1 MIPIDATN
9 PRVETR
15 SISADRSLN
24 NTNGTNGSL
33 GPIQHNNHHGPAAR
47 LVVPTL
53 DQSRRS
59 SLSESSAISGF
70 SSASAKTYVHEASTL
85 VLETIEN
92 GVKRHFFVPLSI
104 AQKPRWRK
112 KGTKLH
118 IYNDHTFVA
127 KHLSG

>member
-9 PRVETR
+9 PRIEGR

-24 NTNGTNGSL
+24 NHSGNGS
-33 GPIQHNNHHGPAAR
+33 GPLNSSHNSHAPAQR
-47 LVVPTL
+47 LLVPTL

-85 VLETIEN
+85 VLETLEN
-92 GVKRHFFVPLSI
+92 GVKKWVVDY
-104 AQKPRWRK
+104 QGDKEYEK
-112 KGTKLH
+112 
-118 IYNDHTFVA
+118 
-127 KHLSG
+127 

>member
-9 PRVETR
+9 PRLEAR

-24 NTNGTNGSL
+24 NGANGSATL
-33 GPIQHNNHHGPAAR
+33 NNTSGYSNTPGKR
-47 LVVPTL
+47 LLVPTL

-85 VLETIEN
+85 VLETLEN
-92 GVKRHFFVPLSI
+92 GVKRHFLVPLAI

-127 KHLSG
+127 KHLPG